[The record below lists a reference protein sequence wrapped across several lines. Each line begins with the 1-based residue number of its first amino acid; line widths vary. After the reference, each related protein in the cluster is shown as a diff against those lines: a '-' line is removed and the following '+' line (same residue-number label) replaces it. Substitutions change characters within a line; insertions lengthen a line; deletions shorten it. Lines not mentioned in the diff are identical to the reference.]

1 MLFVP
6 EVESYLKYLY
16 SRNNFQKSDKDRLR
30 QNIFETKNNLIVFN
44 VDFVNAI
51 EEIIDVDHELRDV
64 SNQFIKKIIDNI
76 GEISLKAEVK
86 SDTTRSDLIF
96 AQLCKTKT
104 YDDIVIG
111 LSEDKDGID
120 GFDKVLNLS
129 NVYRGNKN
137 YIFSKL
143 LTNEV
148 CLVRHSDYNSRQDI
162 ISTFETIFKIYDK
175 LEIVNIIDRYVN
187 LNHNLY
193 NYLIQASP
201 QINYFTLRADG
212 SSNISLKRKFQK
224 YQIYNTN
231 NPDHIHERSI
241 IITDLIVTIDE
252 DPMYLEHRDTWTIT
266 MQISPELSNEIIEKK
281 KQIFQKTL
289 YKK

>member
-252 DPMYLEHRDTWTIT
+252 DPM
-266 MQISPELSNEIIEKK
+266 
-281 KQIFQKTL
+281 
-289 YKK
+289 